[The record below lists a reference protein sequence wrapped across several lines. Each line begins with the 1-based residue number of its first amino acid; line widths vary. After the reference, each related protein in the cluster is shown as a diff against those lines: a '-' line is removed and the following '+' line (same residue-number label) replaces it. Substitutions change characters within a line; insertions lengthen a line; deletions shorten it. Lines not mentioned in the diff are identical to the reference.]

1 MRRGRFNAEGISI
14 IVVAFTAACGADVH
28 QQGSGKN
35 PGVISHQQG
44 SVKNPGVVAI
54 PHALFDPSA
63 ADAIARGAS
72 CGEGRLLGRGRS
84 GPQRRGRLRAQ
95 RWAALCDSRGRA

>member
-1 MRRGRFNAEGISI
+1 MAVSLRLITRRVGGRMRRGRFNAEGISI

-63 ADAIARGAS
+63 ADAIARGAGYS
-72 CGEGRLLGRGRS
+72 AWVELDKQTTE
-84 GPQRRGRLRAQ
+84 PAH
-95 RWAALCDSRGRA
+95 A